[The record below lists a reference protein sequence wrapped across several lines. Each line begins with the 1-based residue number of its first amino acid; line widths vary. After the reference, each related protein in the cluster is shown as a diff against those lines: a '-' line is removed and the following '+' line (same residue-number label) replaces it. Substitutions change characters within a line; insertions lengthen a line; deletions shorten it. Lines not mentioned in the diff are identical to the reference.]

1 MKLRTRLTLLYGG
14 AFLLAGSVLIAVV
27 YFLVRERLYSS
38 GLTRDEASRLGD
50 LTMSQVPSS
59 DDFAAMVND
68 LIARQDAARAATLE
82 ALLVW
87 SIVALVLVG
96 LLAVGF
102 GWLIAGRVLR
112 PIGAITE
119 TARRVADRNLHER
132 INMSGPGDELKR
144 LADTFDEMLE
154 RLDRAFDGQR
164 RFVANAS
171 HELRTP
177 LAINRTLLEVA
188 AARPDPDGRVGDLT
202 ANLLAV
208 NIRHERLIDGLLT
221 LAGSD
226 HPVPRPV
233 PVDLAD
239 VVTHVAGQLAAEASA
254 AGVTVHVA
262 ASPALTSGDATLLE
276 RLAQNLV
283 ANGIRHNTEGGS
295 VDVVTGLED
304 GRTVLT
310 VTNTGPQVPAY
321 EIPALFEPF
330 RRGEGN
336 DRVES
341 ARGVGLGLSIVDA
354 VVRAHDGRIVVE
366 ARDEGGLEVRV
377 ELAAPTAPPPPPAPT
392 RRR

>member
-1 MKLRTRLTLLYGG
+1 MRLRTRLTLLYGG
-14 AFLLAGSVLIAVV
+14 SFLLAGGVLIAVV

-38 GLTRDEASRLGD
+38 GLTRAEMSRLGELD
-50 LTMSQVPSS
+50 VGQLPEGK
-59 DDFAAMVND
+59 DDVLALVNG
-68 LIARQDAARAATLE
+68 LIERQDAARAATLE
-82 ALLVW
+82 SLLVW
-87 SIVALVLVG
+87 SVVALVLVG
-96 LLAVGF
+96 LLSVGF
-102 GWLIAGRVLR
+102 GWLMAGRVLR

-132 INMSGPGDELKR
+132 INLSGPGDELKR

-208 NIRHERLIDGLLT
+208 NVRHERLIDGLLT

-226 HPVPRPV
+226 RSVARPV

-239 VVTHVAGQLAAEASA
+239 VVAHVAGQLGAEATA
-254 AGVTVHVA
+254 AGVEVEVA
-262 ASPALTSGDATLLE
+262 GGPAVALGDATLLE

-283 ANGIRHNTEGGS
+283 ANAIRHNHPGGT
-295 VDVVTGLED
+295 VTVETAARA
-304 GRTVLT
+304 GRAVLT
-310 VTNTGPQVPAY
+310 VANTGPQVPAY

-330 RRGEGN
+330 RRGEGH

-354 VVRAHDGRIVVE
+354 VVRAHEGTIEITARE
-366 ARDEGGLEVRV
+366 AGGLVVRV
-377 ELAAPTAPPPPPAPT
+377 EMAEAG
-392 RRR
+392 